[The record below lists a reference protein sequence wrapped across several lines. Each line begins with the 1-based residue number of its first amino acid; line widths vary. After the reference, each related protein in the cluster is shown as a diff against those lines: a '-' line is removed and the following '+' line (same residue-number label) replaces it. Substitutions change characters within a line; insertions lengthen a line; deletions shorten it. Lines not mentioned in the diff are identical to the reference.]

1 MQMRPEIQI
10 TSVIKAVK
18 DVLIP
23 AIDPSN
29 KLAVEQA
36 QLVIGLLSLLARQL
50 PLQFRFDRDEL
61 ARLVATAEAMGSNI
75 KNTNPEVTT
84 ALDQLASSC
93 LAGSRVLDHCRLDP
107 AALVAR
113 VRELRATM
121 GAVVS
126 ALASTDDIEIQL
138 QAEKLVLDMSKEQL
152 LRDRSLVKPQG
163 WEPNPAALPD
173 IEALLAT
180 TPAIA

>member
-23 AIDPSN
+23 AIDPNN

-36 QLVIGLLSLLARQL
+36 QLVIGLLSLLASQL

-61 ARLVATAEAMGSNI
+61 SRLLTTAEALGEICSG
-75 KNTNPEVTT
+75 TP
-84 ALDQLASSC
+84 ALAGAIDQ
-93 LAGSRVLDHCRLDP
+93 LAGSRLTGAGVLERCQLDP
-107 AALVAR
+107 AELLR
-113 VRELRATM
+113 CVRELREKV
-121 GAVVS
+121 GAVVTAAAGS
-126 ALASTDDIEIQL
+126 DDLDVQL
-138 QAEKLVLDMSKEQL
+138 RIEKLVLEMSKEQL

-163 WEPNPAALPD
+163 WEPDPAALPD
-173 IEALLAT
+173 IGELLAGT
-180 TPAIA
+180 AATD